1 VPWLI
6 LGCYLIAAVA
16 LTWRLWADPA
26 ARVQTG
32 DTEDVD
38 LFAWFMRYDATA
50 IAHAHLPAL
59 ITTTLNAP
67 QGVSVMWNTSIL
79 LPGMLLTPV
88 TLLAG
93 PQVSLTVLLTLGY
106 AGSAASLFLVLRRWG
121 ASLGAAAL
129 GGAVYGFSPAL
140 VNSGMGHYHL
150 QFAVLPPMMIHMLL
164 RIVTGRAGA
173 SPGEHGAAEGHPAGA
188 PLPAVPGMA
197 AWAPVRSGAWLGL
210 LAAAQ
215 LFTGEELLVD
225 TAAAGLVLLAAL
237 ALSRPQAALRRA
249 RGVALGLAA
258 GAAVFIVICGHAL
271 LVQFFGPLTEHN
283 HPAGPNPFTN
293 HLSFLVDPP
302 GNLLLHTQGSAFAAA
317 AYSRGLGEYLGYIGW
332 PLLVVLPLAAVWFWP
347 DLRARASAVTWA
359 ALELLALGGGT
370 LGTGGFHDP
379 GWLLPFHWLQGAPV
393 FSRDLPD
400 RLSILADGAA
410 AALLAFSVDLARR
423 RARDSARWRRWTMP
437 KPVLVI
443 VAAVAIAPLIPLP
456 FNVAAVPPVPPG
468 WQAAFARLELA
479 PDARVLTVPVPTAR
493 IPQVEVMRWQAE
505 TGEPATMIGGFF
517 VGPDKTG
524 QERINIPGPAA
535 TAAAYLDSLWDPLE
549 HASPPPPGLMHSVLG
564 YWRPAAVIAVTTQDS
579 RLGRYLTGLF
589 GQPAFA
595 VGDVL
600 AWRLG

>member
-1 VPWLI
+1 VAWLVVA
-6 LGCYLIAAVA
+6 CYLIAAVA

-38 LFAWFMRYDATA
+38 LFAWFLRYDATA

-67 QGVSVMWNTSIL
+67 QGVSVMWNTSLL

-121 ASLGAAAL
+121 ASLAAAAL

-140 VNSGMGHYHL
+140 VNSGVGHYHL
-150 QFAVLPPMMIHMLL
+150 QFAVLPPLMIHMLL
-164 RIVTGRAGA
+164 RIFTGGAGA
-173 SPGEHGAAEGHPAGA
+173 SPGGA
-188 PLPAVPGMA
+188 PRGPVRAA
-197 AWAPVRSGAWLGL
+197 AWSGAWLGL

-225 TAAAGLVLLAAL
+225 TALAGLLLLAVL
-237 ALSRPQAALRRA
+237 ALSRPRTVPGRA
-249 RGVALGLAA
+249 RGAALGLAV

-271 LVQFFGPLTEHN
+271 LVQFLGPLTEHN
-283 HPAGPNPFTN
+283 NPTGPNPFTN
-293 HLSFLVDPP
+293 HLSFLVDPA
-302 GNLLLHTQGSAFAAA
+302 GNMLLHTSGSAVAAA
-317 AYSRGLGEYLGYIGW
+317 SYSRGLGEYLGYLGW
-332 PLLVVLPLAAVWFWP
+332 PLLVLLPLAAAWFWR
-347 DLRARASAVTWA
+347 DLRARAAAVTWVV
-359 ALELLALGGGT
+359 LELLALGGGT
-370 LGTGGFHDP
+370 LASGGFHYP

-400 RLSILADGAA
+400 RLSIFADGAA
-410 AALLAFSVDLARR
+410 AALLAFSLDLARR
-423 RARDSARWRRWTMP
+423 PAREGAGRRGWTMP
-437 KPVLVI
+437 KPVLAV

-456 FNVAAVPPVPPG
+456 FTAAAVPAVPAG
-468 WQAAFARLELA
+468 WQAAFARLRLA

-524 QERINIPGPAA
+524 QERINIPGPAT
-535 TAAAYLDSLWDPLE
+535 TAADYLDSLWDPLE
-549 HASPPPPGLMHSVLG
+549 QASPPPPGLMRSVLG
-564 YWRPAAVIAVTTQDS
+564 YWRPAAVIAVTSQDS
-579 RLGRYLTGLF
+579 RLGHYLTGLL

-600 AWRLG
+600 AWKAPRLPT